1 MAEVSAY
8 SKNLRISSK
17 KLGLVAKSFRGLKAK
32 DAYESL
38 RFVPKKAATPLA
50 KTIKS
55 AIANAEKNF
64 GLKVDDLVI
73 KEILV
78 EQGTTLKRYRPAS
91 RGMAHH
97 ILKRTSNLKVVLA
110 YK

>member
-17 KLGLVAKSFRGLKAK
+17 KLGIVAKNFKGKKAQ
-32 DAYESL
+32 DAYELL
-38 RFVPKKAATPLA
+38 RFVPKKAAVPLA
-50 KTIKS
+50 KTLKS
-55 AIANAEKNF
+55 AIANAEKNL
-64 GLKVDDLVI
+64 GLNGKNLVI

-78 EQGTTLKRYRPAS
+78 EQGPTLKRYRAGS

-97 ILKRTSNLKVVLA
+97 ILKRTSNLKVTLEE
-110 YK
+110 K